1 MGDGSKLVLITPAG
15 MKIDLSKL
23 SKNVVEQLVNQFDA
37 EIEEGEKSLSDVFM
51 KLMEWVKLNGYLIYE
66 VTSFFEHLFRDVMQ
80 QNPSVSRMEWHFDFV
95 DGTFPYYFSIERADM
110 DKKTYAVQLV
120 EGYKG
125 YSARYY
131 DMPTPGT
138 PSHCPED
145 GADPSPTSPEEDEE
159 DKADDED
166 SKVPIFN
173 MERYLQHYKKEMKE
187 PRQLVD
193 PNCPTRFMG
202 AFMHGAGG
210 SMGLGKIFF

>member
-1 MGDGSKLVLITPAG
+1 MVLITPAG

-23 SKNVVEQLVNQFDA
+23 SMNVAEQLANQFDA

-51 KLMEWVKLNGYLIYE
+51 KLLEWVKLNGYLIYE

-110 DKKTYAVQLV
+110 DKLFLAVQLV

-131 DMPTPGT
+131 NMPAPGT
-138 PSHCPED
+138 PSHCPKD

-159 DKADDED
+159 DKANDED

-173 MERYLQHYKKEMKE
+173 MEKYLQ
-187 PRQLVD
+187 
-193 PNCPTRFMG
+193 TRRR
-202 AFMHGAGG
+202 
-210 SMGLGKIFF
+210 